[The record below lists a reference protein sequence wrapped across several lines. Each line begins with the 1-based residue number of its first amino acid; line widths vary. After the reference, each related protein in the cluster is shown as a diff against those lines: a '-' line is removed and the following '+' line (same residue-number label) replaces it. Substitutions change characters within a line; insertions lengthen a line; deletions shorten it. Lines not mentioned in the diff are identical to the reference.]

1 LKPRCAD
8 SAASHAGS
16 LWSRAGTL
24 SKGTYLKRTYLKR
37 RRGRNIFVID
47 LKKALGS
54 SGAAAFVKKSKDARM
69 SGVWI
74 RDDAGFSACR
84 FAT

>member
-1 LKPRCAD
+1 
-8 SAASHAGS
+8 
-16 LWSRAGTL
+16 
-24 SKGTYLKRTYLKR
+24 LKRTYLKR

-54 SGAAAFVKKSKDARM
+54 SGAAAFAKKSKDCRI

-74 RDDAGFSACR
+74 KVDTGFSAFR
-84 FAT
+84 FAA